1 MSNAAFMFSSR
12 RGAKRLSNTW
22 MGYSCLNRRWTDV
35 AKGVLKDVLKRLYAL
50 EKEVLFLLGKAFLG
64 VIPVD
69 FGWQEEGSH
78 KHTSSLEPVEL

>member
-1 MSNAAFMFSSR
+1 MRNAAFMFSSR
-12 RGAKRLSNTW
+12 RGTKRLSNTW
-22 MGYSCLNRRWTDV
+22 MGYSCLNGRWTDV

-50 EKEVLFLLGKAFLG
+50 EKEVLFLLGKAFWG

-78 KHTSSLEPVEL
+78 KHTSSLERVEL